1 MLLSAGQDA
10 QGNMLRARRLH
21 AERAIR
27 VGSASS
33 ACGRAGRPLL
43 PMGPGAGRQLEPC
56 FGSWEGMG
64 RTSKGG
70 RSFFCGPGVGEV
82 CETPR
87 NSTAR
92 SDPGPPGSRVCALDC
107 CTGQPPT
114 RGQRQATVVGGGWGP
129 QCPGMISREQEAL
142 QPWCGVPGQG
152 TCSAAAWWLRWPG
165 RCLPAL
171 NANCLLCQWVSR
183 KKLRGLPLPPG
194 SERVGAGQP
203 TAVLAL

>member
-1 MLLSAGQDA
+1 MRHRGIPQQGQTLGPLAPESVPLTAALASPPREDRDKQLL
-10 QGNMLRARRLH
+10 
-21 AERAIR
+21 
-27 VGSASS
+27 
-33 ACGRAGRPLL
+33 
-43 PMGPGAGRQLEPC
+43 
-56 FGSWEGMG
+56 W
-64 RTSKGG
+64 
-70 RSFFCGPGVGEV
+70 
-82 CETPR
+82 
-87 NSTAR
+87 
-92 SDPGPPGSRVCALDC
+92 
-107 CTGQPPT
+107 
-114 RGQRQATVVGGGWGP
+114 GGGWGP